1 MIFTGYYA
9 KLNQY
14 KNLGLEPIA
23 ISGKRPDF
31 YDGLYYPEFAPRWE
45 TFKKW
50 KDKDITNEG
59 YAEEYKKYLDSLDKE
74 EIKKDFKPY
83 MNSPKNHVI
92 LLCYE
97 KPSDFCHRHVLAEWL
112 FENLGIEV
120 AEYYVGG

>member
-31 YDGLYYPEFAPRWE
+31 YEGLYYPNFAPRYWMYQR
-45 TFKKW
+45 W

-59 YAEEYKKYLDSLDKE
+59 YTREYKSYLDSLDKE
-74 EIKKDFKPY
+74 EIEKDFEEF
-83 MNSPKNHVI
+83 NTSNQHCV

-97 KPSDFCHRHVLAEWL
+97 KSYDFCHRHVLADWL
-112 FENLGIEV
+112 EENFGWKV
-120 AEYYVGG
+120 DEYYVGG

>member
-1 MIFTGYYA
+1 MIYTGYYA

-31 YDGLYYPEFAPRWE
+31 YEGLYYSDFAPRYWMYQR
-45 TFKKW
+45 W

-59 YAEEYKKYLDSLDKE
+59 YTIEYKNYLKTLDKGE
-74 EIKKDFKPY
+74 VRKDFEPY
-83 MNSPKNHVI
+83 SAEGRHCV

-97 KPSDFCHRHVLAEWL
+97 KSHDFCHRHVLADWL
-112 FENLGIEV
+112 EENFGWKV
-120 AEYYVGG
+120 DEYYVGG